1 MLNEHPFEV
10 LILSVY
16 SLILSSCLAITGSQ
30 YINRQRGDD
39 EKGLLLRYMGFM
51 MFFISDSVLVM
62 HHTGYRLP
70 WPEMVV
76 LATYYT
82 AQYLILYG
90 NIHTGLHG
98 KAKLI

>member
-1 MLNEHPFEV
+1 
-10 LILSVY
+10 
-16 SLILSSCLAITGSQ
+16 
-30 YINRQRGDD
+30 
-39 EKGLLLRYMGFM
+39 GLLLRYMGFM